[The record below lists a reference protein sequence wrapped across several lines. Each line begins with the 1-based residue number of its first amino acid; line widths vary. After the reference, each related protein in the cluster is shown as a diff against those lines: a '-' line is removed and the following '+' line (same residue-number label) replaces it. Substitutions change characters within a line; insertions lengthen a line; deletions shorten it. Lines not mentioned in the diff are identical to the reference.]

1 MSITRIGTTKRW
13 SDAVVFNNTVYM
25 VEVPTNLTANL
36 TEQTIE
42 LLQLIEDGLIRY
54 GSDKRNILSVTIYL
68 KDINQIEEF
77 NNVWDSWLISG
88 TAPSRACIEAK
99 LAHPEFKVE
108 IQLVA
113 AIIS

>member
-25 VEVPTNLTANL
+25 VEVPTNLTGNL

-68 KDINQIEEF
+68 QDINQIEQF
-77 NNVWDSWLISG
+77 NMIWDSWLVAG
-88 TAPSRACIEAK
+88 TAPSRACVEAK
-99 LAHPEFKVE
+99 LAHAEFKVE
-108 IQLVA
+108 IQLIA
-113 AIIS
+113 AVTV